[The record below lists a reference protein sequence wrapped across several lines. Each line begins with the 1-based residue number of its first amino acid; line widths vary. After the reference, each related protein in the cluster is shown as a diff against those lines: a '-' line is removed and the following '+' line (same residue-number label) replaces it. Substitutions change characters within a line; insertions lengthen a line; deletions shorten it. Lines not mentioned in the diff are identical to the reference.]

1 MHLSDILLIIVNRGL
16 MRITVISLE
25 IQMDFFHRH
34 RIIGMYIH
42 TPHPIQIHRHGQRTS
57 LRHQISIDQGV
68 FTDKFYIG
76 RDLIDRLLYIEISPE
91 KPGIHRFRTG
101 IPHRKMMRIRLFQSR
116 ISLRYL

>member
-1 MHLSDILLIIVNRGL
+1 
-16 MRITVISLE
+16 
-25 IQMDFFHRH
+25 
-34 RIIGMYIH
+34 MYIH

-91 KPGIHRFRTG
+91 NREFIGSE
-101 IPHRKMMRIRLFQSR
+101 LV
-116 ISLRYL
+116 YLIER